1 MRLTIALPLDMN
13 CAIIYN
19 LSFCTDTFYAVP
31 YNPNLNLDNVALAK
45 KYDERANELYQ
56 NFSLSL
62 QQIPCNTN
70 HEASY
75 SLVRN
80 CTDCAA
86 AYKAWLCAV
95 TIPRCQ
101 DFSSSEVSFQP
112 RSLAYPLWNDTAA
125 TPTVSDIKTLSA
137 SNMSARNPWIDQE
150 IKPGPWKEVLPCK
163 DLCYNLVRSCPA
175 SLGFSCPQNRWLK
188 WNYGEKPQSSN
199 CNDPTMAWRKGAA
212 SRGQGPMLWLL
223 IGLATLPMFLGL

>member
-1 MRLTIALPLDMN
+1 MN

-19 LSFCTDTFYAVP
+19 LSFCTDTAYAVP
-31 YNPNLNLDNVALAK
+31 YNPNLKLENVTLAK
-45 KYDERANELYQ
+45 KYDERANKLYQ
-56 NFSLSL
+56 NFNRSL
-62 QQIPCNTN
+62 QQIPCNTP

-101 DFSSSEVSFQP
+101 DFSSSEVFQP
-112 RSLAYPLWNDTAA
+112 RSLAYPSWNDTAT
-125 TPTVSDIKTLSA
+125 TPNDLDSKTLSA
-137 SNMSARNPWIDQE
+137 RNMSARNPWIDQE
-150 IKPGPWKEVLPCK
+150 IKPGPWNEVLPCK

-175 SLGFSCPQNRWLK
+175 SLGFSCPQDRWLK
-188 WNYGEKPQSSN
+188 WNYGDEPRLSK
-199 CNDPTMAWRKGAA
+199 CNDPTMAWMKEDVA
-212 SRGQGPMLWLL
+212 SRGQGPNLWLL
-223 IGLATLPMFLGL
+223 MALAMLPIFGGL

>member
-1 MRLTIALPLDMN
+1 MN

-19 LSFCTDTFYAVP
+19 LSFCTDTAYAVP
-31 YNPNLNLDNVALAK
+31 YNPKNLDKAALAN
-45 KYDERANELYQ
+45 KYDQRAQELYQ

-62 QQIPCNTN
+62 KQIPCNTPP
-70 HEASY
+70 EASY

-101 DFSSSEVSFQP
+101 DFSSTEVAFQP
-112 RSLAYPLWNDTAA
+112 RSLAYAFWNDT
-125 TPTVSDIKTLSA
+125 PTVPNPTALQA
-137 SNMSARNPWIDQE
+137 RNMSGRNPWIDQE
-150 IKPGPWKEVLPCK
+150 INPGPWKEVLPCK

-175 SLGFSCPQNRWLK
+175 ALGFSCPKDRWLK
-188 WNYGEKPQSSN
+188 WNYGDESPPIK
-199 CNDPTMAWRKGAA
+199 CNDPTMAWIHKNAA
-212 SRGQGPMLWLL
+212 SRGQGPILWLVMA
-223 IGLATLPMFLGL
+223 LAILPIVMGR

>member
-1 MRLTIALPLDMN
+1 MN

-19 LSFCTDTFYAVP
+19 LSFCTDTLYAVP

-45 KYDERANELYQ
+45 KYDERASESYQ
-56 NFSLSL
+56 NFNRSL
-62 QQIPCNTN
+62 QQIPCNATDD
-70 HEASY
+70 ASY

-101 DFSSSEVSFQP
+101 DFSSPDKLFQP
-112 RSLAYPLWNDTAA
+112 RSLAYPAWNDTAA
-125 TPTVSDIKTLSA
+125 TPNFRNTTTLSA
-137 SNMSARNPWIDQE
+137 RNSSARNPWIDQV
-150 IKPGPWKEVLPCK
+150 IKPGPWKEMLPCK

-175 SLGFSCPQNRWLK
+175 SLGFSCPTDRWLS
-188 WNYGEKPQSSN
+188 WNYGDGVA
-199 CNDPTMAWRKGAA
+199 CNDPTSPLEKNVARRGKGLT
-212 SRGQGPMLWLL
+212 LWLL
-223 IGLATLPMFLGL
+223 VAMAIIPTFSSL